1 MKEVNLK
8 DKSLFD
14 ISNNITSI
22 LGVGKSK
29 TTDDKNGFIIQ
40 RENLK
45 SNLYHILIVKKFIDA
60 KTKKVSFSLE
70 VEEGT
75 LNPMKV
81 NKSMKLKGLVSVE
94 VCFPSVMAGEEKKIK
109 FKTVN
114 LNGNTREIEVRKDI
128 LSTHNPKNPPV
139 PEKPKKRLKRYKKDD
154 VIFKEGDRGNEMY
167 IIQNGKVGLFKDA
180 KDETVKLSVLGK
192 NSFFG
197 EMALFGIPHRSATAR
212 AVENSDLLVI
222 SKELFEYQIDKIPSW
237 FVTMFKALIERLR
250 KANEIIGSL
259 KHQISES
266 EEKIPDKNKS

>member
-14 ISNNITSI
+14 ISRNITSI

-60 KTKKVSFSLE
+60 ETKKVSFSLE

-75 LNPMKV
+75 LNPMKM
-81 NKSMKLKGLVSVE
+81 NKSMKLKDLISVE

-114 LNGNTREIEVRKDI
+114 LNGNTREIEVGKDI

-139 PEKPKKRLKRYKKDD
+139 PEKPKKRLRRYKKDD
-154 VIFKEGDRGNEMY
+154 VIFKEGDLGNEMY

-212 AVENSDLLVI
+212 AIENSDLLVI

-259 KHQISES
+259 KNQISES

>member
-1 MKEVNLK
+1 MEEIKLNGE
-8 DKSLFD
+8 SLF
-14 ISNNITSI
+14 SVAENITSI
-22 LGVGKSK
+22 FGLGKYK

-40 RENLK
+40 RENLE

-70 VEEGT
+70 AEEGT

-81 NKSMKLKGLVSVE
+81 NKSMKLRDLISVE
-94 VCFPSVMAGEEKKIK
+94 VCFSSLMAGEEKKVK

-114 LNGNTREIEVRKDI
+114 LNGNTREIEVRKDT
-128 LSTHNPKNPPV
+128 LFTHNPKNPPV
-139 PEKPKKRLKRYKKDD
+139 SEKPKKRLKRYKKDD
-154 VIFKEGDRGNEMY
+154 VIFKEGDLGNEMY
-167 IIQNGKVGLFKDA
+167 IIQNGKVGLFKDV
-180 KDETVKLSVLGK
+180 KDETVKLGVLGK

-197 EMALFGIPHRSATAR
+197 EMALLGIPNRSATAK
-212 AVENSDLLVI
+212 AIENSDLLVI
-222 SKELFEYQIDKIPSW
+222 SKELFEYQINKVPSW